1 MKRLFLLPLS
11 ACLGMVW
18 GMGSVQAAETV
29 KWAHVYEPSEAYHKW
44 AKWGAEQIAERTDGR
59 YEVEVFPASALGKE
73 ADINQGLVLGTV
85 DIIYTGQSF
94 AAQTYGPLALSDAPF
109 VFRDYEHWQAY
120 AASDLFKEFAE
131 GYREASGG
139 NVILGDAYYGQRHV
153 TSNEPVRE
161 PADMEGMKI
170 RVPNAPIY
178 SLFPKA
184 VGANPTPVA
193 FSEVYLALQQGV
205 VDAQENPLPTIRA
218 KKFYEVQDYI
228 NLTGHVTGS
237 NLIVA
242 GGPFFSSLSEEDQ
255 DTFRKVLDEVAR
267 KVSADVREQELASVD
282 WFKKQENTEVI
293 EVDREAFR
301 EITLPH
307 VNGEEATWTK
317 EQFDRLQ
324 ALQ

>member
-1 MKRLFLLPLS
+1 MRTRSLLSLS
-11 ACLGMVW
+11 ACLYVAF
-18 GMGSVQAAETV
+18 GSGGAQATETV
-29 KWAHVYEPSEAYHKW
+29 KWAHVYEPSEAYHHW
-44 AKWGAEQIAERTDGR
+44 AEWGAEQIAERTDGR
-59 YEVEVFPASALGKE
+59 YEVEVFPSSTLGKE
-73 ADINQGLVLGTV
+73 VDINQGLVLGTV

-109 VFRDYEHWQAY
+109 VFRDYGHWQAY
-120 AASDLFKEFAE
+120 TDSELFQEFAD
-131 GYREASGG
+131 GYRDASGG
-139 NVILGDAYYGQRHV
+139 NLILGGCYYGLRHV
-153 TSNEPVRE
+153 TSNMPIRE
-161 PADMEGMKI
+161 PADMEGLKI

-178 SLFPKA
+178 SLFPRA
-184 VGANPTPVA
+184 VGAQPTPLA

-242 GGPFFSSLSEEDQ
+242 GGIFFNGLSQEDQ
-255 DTFRKVLDEVAR
+255 QIFRDVLGEVAKR
-267 KVSADVREQELASVD
+267 VSDDVREQELEAVA
-282 WFKKQENTEVI
+282 WFEEQGTTIV

-301 EITLPH
+301 EATLPH
-307 VNGEEATWTK
+307 LNGDEATWTE